1 MYSKTNSAFNEINIS
16 LNNVYKHLNN
26 PKTEEQGNKLFK
38 NLISKYLFQKN
49 LIKIWDV
56 VVKRKKNYKLKF

>member
-26 PKTEEQGNKLFK
+26 PKTEEEGNKLFK
-38 NLISKYLFQKN
+38 NLISKYLFQN
-49 LIKIWDV
+49 ILIFSIIIIQ
-56 VVKRKKNYKLKF
+56 